1 MSKTEITLTLSFR
14 PQGWQLDGI
23 YQSVWKWCEKR
34 LCHKLLTCLYEIM
47 IIMLTYINWWW
58 LMHPFDHNETVKYQR

>member
-23 YQSVWKWCEKR
+23 YQSVWKWQIVNHVFMFIWDHDYHAY
-34 LCHKLLTCLYEIM
+34 L
-47 IIMLTYINWWW
+47 YINWWW